1 MAVSEDNKSLARY
14 LRDVTQGS
22 PTVTKYWDD
31 AHVCDVD
38 IMIIKNVPAGGV
50 STYASLALSDAK
62 TGLTSGDKAL
72 GIEILLALATE
83 CAEGANMIATC
94 AFSIK
99 KAEITPLPGAII
111 PRALEL
117 YGEGRDMKH
126 AMLISPF
133 LWDLETQSFSA
144 KSVAWLQVLPISD
157 AERDYALA
165 NGPEALEDLF
175 QDRQID
181 VFDIDR
187 PSAL

>member
-31 AHVCDVD
+31 AHVSDVD
-38 IMIIKNVPAGGV
+38 IMIIKDVPAGGV

-62 TGLTSGDKAL
+62 TGLTSGGKAL
-72 GIEILLALATE
+72 GVEILLALAT
-83 CAEGANMIATC
+83 AEGANMIATC

-99 KAEITPLPGAII
+99 KGEITPLPGVVI

-117 YGEGRDMKH
+117 YGEGREMKH

-133 LWDLETQSFSA
+133 VWDLETQSFSA